1 MKFRRVVPFLRSRP
15 GESDLV
21 IETGGRHVSLVG
33 DETSFIA
40 SHHGLSCMGE
50 PDFSSCGR
58 YVYLDSRDGSITKF
72 KLVSVCVLD

>member
-1 MKFRRVVPFLRSRP
+1 
-15 GESDLV
+15 
-21 IETGGRHVSLVG
+21 
-33 DETSFIA
+33 
-40 SHHGLSCMGE
+40 MGE